1 MADKGFDEIIRDL
14 KNKIYSPIYFL
25 QGEEAYY
32 IDELSDYLE
41 KNVLDEMEKEFN
53 QTILYGRE
61 TETLALL
68 STAKRYP
75 MMANYSVVIVKEA
88 QDLKYFKKEMGKS
101 DPDPLLNYMLN
112 PSTSTV
118 LVFCYKY
125 DTVDKRTKF
134 YKSLQKHAV
143 IFESKKIYD
152 NKIPDWVSS
161 YLQHRGVKIKI
172 PAAQLIADYLGSDLS
187 KVANECDKLLLN
199 VAKGAEIDV
208 LQIEQNIG
216 ISKDFNVFE
225 LNTALA
231 KRQGEKVFR
240 IANYFKSNTKANPL
254 VVTIGT
260 LYSFFTKVL
269 LYHSLTDRSKGAAA
283 AALGVNP
290 FFIGD
295 YDIAARNFNLSKSV
309 GIISLLREYD
319 LKSKGIDSASVEEG
333 DLLRELLYKIL
344 N

>member
-14 KNKIYSPIYFL
+14 KNKIYSPVYFL

-32 IDELSDYLE
+32 IDQLSDYLE

-88 QDLKYFKKEMGKS
+88 QDLKYFKKEIGKS
-101 DPDPLLNYMLN
+101 DADPLLNYMLN
-112 PSTSTV
+112 PLTSTV
-118 LVFCYKY
+118 LVFCFKY
-125 DTVDKRTKF
+125 ASVDKRTKF
-134 YKSLQKHAV
+134 YKALQKHAV

-152 NKIPDWVSS
+152 NKIPEWVSN
-161 YLQHRGVKIKI
+161 YLQQRGVKIKI
-172 PAAQLIADYLGSDLS
+172 PAAQLIADYLGADLS

-199 VAKGAEIDV
+199 VAKGSEIDV

-254 VVTIGT
+254 VVTIGI

-269 LYHSLTDRSKGAAA
+269 LYHSLTDRSKSAAA

-295 YDIAARNFNLSKSV
+295 YEVAARNFNLSKSV
-309 GIISLLREYD
+309 NIISLLREYD